1 MSSPPCAGHTQAI
14 DTFVTES
21 TDTLSARPES
31 MEEIGAANAKCS
43 HIVSRKSEVRRA
55 PLGERPGRNVLS
67 FSLSVE
73 HALPLLLCVTV
84 QILPHFT
91 CAEEKNRLLRAVAG
105 SGLDSLSSLR
115 AKWDKLELVVESHQ
129 LMIKEQVG
137 GEDDTQM

>member
-55 PLGERPGRNVLS
+55 PLGERPSWNIFS
-67 FSLSVE
+67 FNLSVE
-73 HALPLLLCVTV
+73 MLYHYVVRHCADPAPLHV
-84 QILPHFT
+84 
-91 CAEEKNRLLRAVAG
+91 R
-105 SGLDSLSSLR
+105 
-115 AKWDKLELVVESHQ
+115 
-129 LMIKEQVG
+129 
-137 GEDDTQM
+137 